1 MHPSAAHSL
10 CVRLFLLYQYL
21 FNGDYVDRGPQGVEV
36 ALVIF
41 AYKLLLPKFIFVNR
55 GNHEDRDVNIVYV
68 GHSADA
74 PRTSPP
80 TWSSRLTNLA
90 SHCARLQGF
99 QEEIFHK
106 YANLTGSDAQPDVG
120 VVTRI
125 FDAFTDAFNALPL
138 AHVVNNK
145 VG

>member
-1 MHPSAAHSL
+1 MHPSAAHLYLSL
-10 CVRLFLLYQYL
+10 CVWLLLQYQYL

-74 PRTSPP
+74 VAYKST
-80 TWSSRLTNLA
+80 
-90 SHCARLQGF
+90 
-99 QEEIFHK
+99 
-106 YANLTGSDAQPDVG
+106 
-120 VVTRI
+120 
-125 FDAFTDAFNALPL
+125 
-138 AHVVNNK
+138 
-145 VG
+145 